1 MKMTRKR
8 LRKIIEEEIA
18 HPRSDLGKNIA
29 DVDFPI
35 LVGYS
40 GRSEIAYSQE
50 ELDNILDS
58 IAPVRGGDPGIPYS
72 LDSLSDVEVKDLP
85 VGARIEMAEAR
96 ATFRHRLLKIIKEE
110 AGQPTRMDS
119 LLAYMEDLPT
129 KLQDTHTSIEAE
141 AMAVE
146 DEGLV
151 EDPELMEMVDAAL
164 EILWGAMQDISDLTE
179 QMERDGFIGGE

>member
-1 MKMTRKR
+1 MTRKR

-35 LVGYS
+35 LIGYEDK
-40 GRSEIAYSQE
+40 SEIAYNQE
-50 ELDNILDS
+50 ELDNILDD
-58 IAPVRGGDPGIPYS
+58 IAPRGVKYS
-72 LDSLSDVEVKDLP
+72 LDSLEDVEVKDLP

-96 ATFRHRLLKIIKEE
+96 VTFRHRLLKIIKEE

-119 LLAYMEDLPT
+119 LLAYLEDLPT

-146 DEGLV
+146 EEGLV

-164 EILWGAMQDISDLTE
+164 EILWGAMQEISDLTE

>member
-35 LVGYS
+35 LIGYEDK
-40 GRSEIAYSQE
+40 SEIAYNQE
-50 ELDNILDS
+50 ELDNILDD
-58 IAPVRGGDPGIPYS
+58 IAPRGVKYS
-72 LDSLSDVEVKDLP
+72 LDSLEDVEVKDLP

-96 ATFRHRLLKIIKEE
+96 VTFRHRLLKIIKEE

-119 LLAYMEDLPT
+119 LLAYLEDLPT

-146 DEGLV
+146 EEGLV

-164 EILWGAMQDISDLTE
+164 EILWGAMQEISDLTE